1 MLYLTCET
9 NKQIMA
15 LAVARWDANTCAA
28 SPLSHTCLRPIFGS
42 YVTDF
47 YKFEGLNLWITI

>member
-42 YVTDF
+42 YAIKD
-47 YKFEGLNLWITI
+47 ENQ